1 MPFVTGFLIWLVM
14 AVVAGA
20 LVRALYRAPNTTSA
34 LSFTFAIFGGI
45 IGGLLGVAPYVYH
58 DPYPTRV
65 GALIGAAAGALFFTW
80 MYHFIARKAV

>member
-1 MPFVTGFLIWLVM
+1 MVFVIGILIWLVM
-14 AVVAGA
+14 AVIAGA
-20 LVRALYRAPNTTSA
+20 LVRALYGAPGTSSA
-34 LSFTFAIFGGI
+34 LSFTFAIFGGL

-65 GALIGAAAGALFFTW
+65 GALIGAAVGAMFFTW